1 MILTLARMAQIKS
14 TRAFRTISEA
24 GDELDL
30 QPHVLRFW
38 ESKFPQIQ
46 PMKRS
51 GGRRF
56 YRPEDIEFLRG
67 IKILLHREK
76 HPIKDVQK
84 LIRIRGHQS
93 VVELGRSIERA
104 SRPKDIK
111 ETNLVPKRIKPVIN
125 VQKPEPVETIQ
136 EPLVEPEPIVVEPV
150 RVDDEIVR
158 RVDDNDIVRPIDDD
172 GDIVRR
178 VVPFNQPPAE
188 SHVEPIAEFSSNDED
203 MDDMRIPEIDPGRE
217 SIIEP
222 EPSPEPIVEPVIEE
236 RAEDSVTA
244 GISEAEKEDLETAL
258 SKLKSLRS
266 RWDKF
271 KT

>member
-1 MILTLARMAQIKS
+1 MPSKS

-84 LIRIRGHQS
+84 LIRVRGAHS
-93 VVELGRSIERA
+93 VIELGRSRA
-104 SRPKDIK
+104 QAAIPKAIK
-111 ETNLVPKRIKPVIN
+111 DTVLVPDRIKPVTQKPVAASPVKAPAKQLSSDDEVLRRPGIKPIN
-125 VQKPEPVETIQ
+125 VPLKTETATEKAGLAEPTARVKPQVLEQKG
-136 EPLVEPEPIVVEPV
+136 L
-150 RVDDEIVR
+150 
-158 RVDDNDIVRPIDDD
+158 D
-172 GDIVRR
+172 G
-178 VVPFNQPPAE
+178 
-188 SHVEPIAEFSSNDED
+188 
-203 MDDMRIPEIDPGRE
+203 
-217 SIIEP
+217 
-222 EPSPEPIVEPVIEE
+222 EE
-236 RAEDSVTA
+236 R
-244 GISEAEKEDLETAL
+244 KNLESAL
-258 SKLKSLRS
+258 DKLRALKS
-266 RWDKF
+266 RWEEF
-271 KT
+271 K